1 MTPEETQK
9 AATLIWEKWDA
20 DELLDELPEDCRPQT
35 ELEAHAIQSEF
46 PRVSGQQQPGWKIAA
61 TSKAGQQHIKVDG
74 PLAGVILK
82 GRILENGAE
91 CSLNANAMGVIEAEF
106 AFRFGELVPPRERV
120 YTAEEVLSRVSELCL
135 TVEIP
140 DTRFK
145 ALGGKLQLL
154 AECACAWW
162 LVKSE
167 PVTMNWRDLDFKSHQ
182 VTIAKNGEKVAEGS
196 GANVLEDPRE
206 ALSWLVNDVGSRGVS
221 IGAGELVT
229 TGTCVVP
236 VPVSPGDEILADFGV
251 LGQVE
256 TRFN

>member
-1 MTPEETQK
+1 M
-9 AATLIWEKWDA
+9 D
-20 DELLDELPEDCRPQT
+20 R
-35 ELEAHAIQSEF
+35 
-46 PRVSGQQQPGWKIAA
+46 
-61 TSKAGQQHIKVDG
+61 

-82 GRILENGAE
+82 GRILENGTE

-106 AFRFGELVPPRERV
+106 AFRFGELVPPRERA
-120 YTAEEVLSRVSELCL
+120 YMAEEVLSRVSELCL

-167 PVTMNWRDLDFKSHQ
+167 PVTMNWRDLDFKSHK
-182 VTIAKNGEKVAEGS
+182 VTVAKNGEKVAEGS

-236 VPVSPGDEILADFGV
+236 VPVNPGDEILADFGV